1 MNAPGTTAPPL
12 LQLRGISRRFPG
24 VLALDNVDFDVRP
37 GEVHA
42 LVGENGAGKSTL
54 INILAGVHQP
64 SAGNVEINGR
74 PIDLPTPL
82 SAQHAGISVIFQ
94 EFNLLPTLSVAEN
107 VFINREPTKG
117 ARIDWPAMYR
127 RTTEVLALLDVDLDP
142 RVEVRDLPVAQQ
154 QLVEIAKALSFKA
167 SLIVMDEPTAALS
180 EREVERLLK
189 LVRTLADGGVS
200 VLYVSHKLTEVFA
213 IADRITVLRD
223 GRHVLTENRSNLNER
238 QVISA
243 MVGRELI
250 YTTCPERRPGEVV
263 FRVRSL
269 RLPGSPAAVSLDLRA
284 GEVLGL
290 AGLMGSGSTDVML
303 ALFGL
308 QPVDAGEVTL
318 NGSAIA
324 INGPQTAIRAG
335 VGFVPDDRK
344 KAGVLPDLSVM
355 HNVTV
360 GILDRV
366 RTGFWIDRRKERAV
380 IDDYGQKLNIRY
392 SSPNQMVSGLSG
404 GNQQKV
410 ILARALAENC
420 RVLLLCEPT
429 RGVDVGAK
437 AEIYTLIDRLVE
449 AGIAVLLQ
457 SSELPE
463 IIRLANRCIVFAG
476 GRPVGELA
484 GAALTQP
491 AVMEL
496 ATGLGR
502 DETRVKAPAA
512 AAPGDS
518 GNGEE
523 AGG

>member
-1 MNAPGTTAPPL
+1 MNLPSTHGPPL

-54 INILAGVHQP
+54 INVLAGVLQP
-64 SAGNVEINGR
+64 SAGTVEIEGR
-74 PIDLPTPL
+74 PMVLPTPL

-94 EFNLLPTLSVAEN
+94 EFNLLPSLSVAEN
-107 VFINREPTKG
+107 VFINREPTRNL
-117 ARIDWPAMYR
+117 RIDWPALYD
-127 RTTEVLALLDVDLDP
+127 RTREVLALLDVDIDP
-142 RVEVRDLPVAQQ
+142 RREVRDLPVAQQ

-167 SLIVMDEPTAALS
+167 KVIVMDEPTAALS

-189 LVRTLADGGVS
+189 LVRSLAEGGVS
-200 VLYVSHKLTEVFA
+200 VLYVSHKLAEVFA
-213 IADRITVLRD
+213 VADRITVLRD
-223 GRHVLTENRSNLNER
+223 GCHVLTEDRAALNER

-250 YTTCPERRPGEVV
+250 HAACPERRPGDVV
-263 FRVRSL
+263 LQVRDL
-269 RLPGSPAAVSLDLRA
+269 TLMGATEGVSFDLHA

-290 AGLMGSGSTDVML
+290 AGLMGSGSVDVMQ

-308 QPVDAGEVTL
+308 EPVSAGTVAVSGKAL
-318 NGSAIA
+318 VID
-324 INGPQTAIRAG
+324 GPRTAIRAG
-335 VGFVPDDRK
+335 LGFVPDDRK
-344 KAGVLPDLSVM
+344 RAGILPDLSVT
-355 HNVTV
+355 HNVTI
-360 GILDRV
+360 GILERMKQV
-366 RTGFWIDRRKERAV
+366 FWLGLSRERAV
-380 IDDYGQKLNIRY
+380 IDEYGQKLNIRY
-392 SSPNQMVSGLSG
+392 SNPAQMVSGLSG

-410 ILARALAENC
+410 ILARALAEEC

-449 AGIAVLLQ
+449 AGMAVLLQ

-463 IIRLANRCIVFAG
+463 ILRLANRCIVFAA

-491 AVMEL
+491 GIMEL
-496 ATGLGR
+496 ATGLA
-502 DETRVKAPAA
+502 ETPVKEVSA
-512 AAPGDS
+512 
-518 GNGEE
+518 
-523 AGG
+523 